1 MGFLT
6 VHLSGVCCDFLPLLV
21 NLLIPVQIISD
32 ETIPKSTDVM
42 QEFRVI
48 WLDRSLQWAKGCRAE
63 SQLKF
68 SKQGCYYSSCLRKRP
83 SMSIFIYLKSALFL
97 SLSYFSILWV
107 GGLLEFLILIWYSS
121 SKSLRNFMGTPAVPH
136 SLQADGRCLLC
147 HLLSSGPYF
156 CIGGAVTTSLIP
168 LRITTSLHNAGWS
181 IQLTLF
187 PFESVWRSW
196 IRTVGLIKL
205 VLIQKDDFEFMGAH
219 WFFFCGL
226 KTCPLLQMNHR
237 NFHLLSVAQG
247 FLSSL
252 WYALSILEF
261 YISALV

>member
-1 MGFLT
+1 MWCRNSGWSGLTGLCNEQKGVEQSHNLSFLNRVVT
-6 VHLSGVCCDFLPLLV
+6 TPHVLERDQVWVFLYTSNQPFFCLSHTSASFELVVCWSFWFWSG
-21 NLLIPVQIISD
+21 IPVD
-32 ETIPKSTDVM
+32 
-42 QEFRVI
+42 
-48 WLDRSLQWAKGCRAE
+48 
-63 SQLKF
+63 
-68 SKQGCYYSSCLRKRP
+68 
-83 SMSIFIYLKSALFL
+83 
-97 SLSYFSILWV
+97 
-107 GGLLEFLILIWYSS
+107 
-121 SKSLRNFMGTPAVPH
+121 KSLRNFMGTPAVPH

-237 NFHLLSVAQG
+237 NFHLLSIAQG